1 MRKLTPIAKIIE
13 IFSTE
18 SLESCQ
24 QLLDAAETLV
34 KNRRKAEAPTVPKR
48 RAPRGPDTTSKEG
61 SE

>member
-34 KNRRKAEAPTVPKR
+34 KNRRKAEDTPSPR
-48 RAPRGPDTTSKEG
+48 RRSQRAAESPKEG